1 MVIISKDM
9 AQQVQHGIARL
20 WAASLL
26 FLLAPAE
33 LVHAQPKPGQQAPI
47 VRLGEV
53 LHGKQAA
60 LTPGH
65 ALLIEFWATWCMP
78 CRENIPH
85 LNQLADEFQ
94 TSGIDFLSLSSEPS
108 ETVKRF
114 LEDHPMHGIVAL
126 DPDGTMANAFG
137 AVGLPATVLIDS
149 TGRIAAITHPSMVN
163 AAVIKALLAHAP
175 LPLSR
180 TETDSRTVKRRPLAS
195 ETMIADEDAKARVV
209 VRLVDRGHGSLSAD
223 DQYESDGNGLRELL
237 ADAYGIPALR
247 IEMPAYLANETY
259 AVHAWVPQRH
269 PETLKPLLQAAL
281 VAGASIRVRREQRP
295 MDVLVISGVPGK
307 MAASSPYQLAQG
319 GFTPGDISVEGV
331 TAEMVRNYIEMAVGK
346 PVVLDAHPSA
356 RFAFRLRWDPA
367 KPADFAAA
375 LHDQLGL
382 ELKAET
388 RTLKFLVVDSLD
400 APTEPNRR

>member
-1 MVIISKDM
+1 MLQL
-9 AQQVQHGIARL
+9 ARHRIAPF

-26 FLLAPAE
+26 FLFAAAE
-33 LVHAQPKPGQQAPI
+33 VVNAQPRPGQQAPT

-53 LHGKQAA
+53 LHGKQPA

-85 LNQLADEFQ
+85 LNQLADEFP
-94 TSGIDFLSLSSEPS
+94 TSGIDFLSLSSEPQ

-137 AVGLPATVLIDS
+137 AVGLPTTVLIDS
-149 TGRIAAITHPSMVN
+149 TGTIAAITHPAMVN
-163 AAVIKALLAHAP
+163 AAVIKALLAHTP

-180 TETDSRTVKRRPLAS
+180 LETDSRTVKRRPLANG
-195 ETMIADEDAKARVV
+195 TTIADEDAKARVV
-209 VRLVDRGHGSLSAD
+209 VRLVDHRPGSVSTD
-223 DQYESDGNGLRELL
+223 DQYESNGNGLRELL

-247 IEMPAYLANETY
+247 IEMPAYLADETY
-259 AVHAWVPQRH
+259 AVQAWVPQRH

-281 VAGASIRVRREQRP
+281 VAGASIRVRREQHP
-295 MDVLVISGVPGK
+295 TDVVVVSGVPGK
-307 MAASSPYQLAQG
+307 MAASAPYELAQG
-319 GFTPGDISVEGV
+319 GFKPGDISVEGG

-346 PVVLDAHPSA
+346 PVVLDAPPSA
-356 RFAFRLRWDPA
+356 RFTFKLRWNPA
-367 KPADFAAA
+367 KPGDLAAA

-388 RTLKFLVVDSLD
+388 RTLEFLVVDSLD